1 MVDGLTR
8 DVTTEEIEEYRE
20 TGVVNLKGI
29 LGREWVDLLG
39 NGLDEVYSTS
49 QESFPVFYNSTEI
62 AEQMKQQ
69 GVEVLDDDRAR
80 AMDR

>member
-8 DVTTEEIEEYRE
+8 DVTAEEIEEFRE
-20 TGVVNLKGI
+20 TGVANLKGI
-29 LGREWVDLLG
+29 LIREWVDLLG
-39 NGLDEVYSTS
+39 NGLDEVFSTS
-49 QESFPVFYNSTEI
+49 QESFPVFYDSTLT
-62 AEQMKQQ
+62 AEQLKQQ